1 LAPARVSS
9 RPMPPPPPSSSPVAM
24 ARAEDVVVTLT
35 RLPARDAEDAYAL
48 ADVDALSDASAGP
61 SSSPPR
67 GVGTAAAD
75 DRTTLAILVPFRE
88 DGTGRAAQLERLLSR
103 LASLFAA
110 RLSQVVVLVAEQAPD
125 GRKFNRGQLLN
136 AAFAHLARR
145 GAEMVFP
152 GTPPGERLS
161 LHPART
167 LYCFHDCDMLP
178 HRTAAPHYLRAPPR
192 GVTPFVRVLNAGG
205 CRYDPA
211 GCFGGVTLYDDAA
224 IRKTNGYPNA
234 FWGWGGEDN
243 AQFVRCERVGA
254 WLERVSG
261 VAFDDLE
268 GVETVEEKLRLLDL
282 AKARV
287 SAKEKKRLLKM
298 ERRRA
303 PAETL
308 ARDSDGISDAS
319 FDVLAEETSVIEPGS
334 WDPPPL
340 RGSSSADASANAR
353 PEKKSFAGLR
363 VARVVVRLRA
373 GIEDD
378 LTCETC
384 GERKPPGAFAA
395 SQYHRAAYFIKRE
408 EGKGKPRANPEASRG
423 GGGVEE
429 RRRGGRAC
437 HWDERGEEEEREE
450 EDGGSGAGKERR
462 SNQRSNQRSNRDDV
476 REASPEREPA
486 RGPSPAAA
494 AAAAGGGA
502 GREDDAGSRKARRKG
517 ARCLACVARDPR
529 TIESLRRAEAN
540 RTDAARTTCA
550 TCGEAFGS
558 RSKLFR
564 HLDASEACKRE

>member
-1 LAPARVSS
+1 
-9 RPMPPPPPSSSPVAM
+9 M

-48 ADVDALSDASAGP
+48 ADADALSDASAGP

-178 HRTAAPHYLRAPPR
+178 HRIAAPHYLRAPPR

-340 RGSSSADASANAR
+340 RGSSSADSSANAR

-462 SNQRSNQRSNRDDV
+462 SNQRSNCDDV
-476 REASPEREPA
+476 RGAPPEREPA

-494 AAAAGGGA
+494 AAGGGGGGGGGGGEG
-502 GREDDAGSRKARRKG
+502 GRCGVEEG
-517 ARCLACVARDPR
+517 AA
-529 TIESLRRAEAN
+529 
-540 RTDAARTTCA
+540 
-550 TCGEAFGS
+550 
-558 RSKLFR
+558 
-564 HLDASEACKRE
+564 

>member
-1 LAPARVSS
+1 
-9 RPMPPPPPSSSPVAM
+9 M

-48 ADVDALSDASAGP
+48 ADADALSDASAGP

-384 GERKPPGAFAA
+384 GERKPPARSRRVGTTGPRISSSA
-395 SQYHRAAYFIKRE
+395 RRE
-408 EGKGKPRANPEASRG
+408 RKAGEPRGVARG
-423 GGGVEE
+423 
-429 RRRGGRAC
+429 RRRGEEKGRSRVSLGR
-437 HWDERGEEEEREE
+437 RGEEEEREE

-462 SNQRSNQRSNRDDV
+462 SNQRSNRDDV
-476 REASPEREPA
+476 RGAPRTRTRAGSVVR
-486 RGPSPAAA
+486 
-494 AAAAGGGA
+494 GGGGGGGGGG
-502 GREDDAGSRKARRKG
+502 GRGGDGVEEG
-517 ARCLACVARDPR
+517 AA
-529 TIESLRRAEAN
+529 
-540 RTDAARTTCA
+540 
-550 TCGEAFGS
+550 
-558 RSKLFR
+558 
-564 HLDASEACKRE
+564 

>member
-1 LAPARVSS
+1 
-9 RPMPPPPPSSSPVAM
+9 M
-24 ARAEDVVVTLT
+24 VTLT

-48 ADVDALSDASAGP
+48 ADADALSDASAGP

-178 HRTAAPHYLRAPPR
+178 HRIAAPHYLRAPPR

-340 RGSSSADASANAR
+340 RGSSSADSSANAR

-462 SNQRSNQRSNRDDV
+462 SNQRSNCDDV
-476 REASPEREPA
+476 RGAPPEREPA

-494 AAAAGGGA
+494 AAGGGGGGGA
-502 GREDDAGSRKARRKG
+502 RGRTMRGRGRRGVRARGVWLAWRGTLGRSRV
-517 ARCLACVARDPR
+517 CVARRR
-529 TIESLRRAEAN
+529 TGRTRRGRRARRAG
-540 RTDAARTTCA
+540 RRSGVGVSCSGTWTPARRVRGSSEK
-550 TCGEAFGS
+550 GEGPAGVDSTFIIKYFHGLQ
-558 RSKLFR
+558 K
-564 HLDASEACKRE
+564 